1 MNITE
6 STHLST
12 RSQALKINGAD
23 TLKPRTGLLAL
34 LLVALI
40 PCAAPSLQAQ
50 ELTYQPILQEP
61 RLPRLETALL
71 SVAPPEQR
79 VSGTPG
85 SLRIIERSCTS
96 VPLERVRARIVH
108 TAVQEWAYFGFL
120 VDDLRAESEP
130 PASAGARPR
139 WRLSLLPDEVAE
151 VADTIGGYWAAA
163 PGSDWIL
170 NRQNEAWQ
178 QPGGLG
184 SRWRDPWS
192 AAFISW
198 VMCESGLG
206 DAAQFQRAIA
216 HHSYI
221 DQAIRARDSNDAL
234 AAYHAFEPGE
244 AEVMPGDMLCNGL
257 RPMYRSLRERRAQ
270 LGEGARTHCDIVV
283 HVGDD
288 SILTIGG
295 NVRASV
301 RMKVHAAGTVAAG
314 PHPAP
319 LPARRP
325 VFAHLKLRGA
335 ASATSTLLQSPTM
348 QQLSCTMPE
357 PPATLA
363 IAGLAVPGTQC

>member
-1 MNITE
+1 MIKEPKQLN
-6 STHLST
+6 TH
-12 RSQALKINGAD
+12 SQAPEIKGPDAL
-23 TLKPRTGLLAL
+23 TPRPRLLAGLLIAL
-34 LLVALI
+34 LPYTA
-40 PCAAPSLQAQ
+40 PCLQAQ
-50 ELTYQPILQEP
+50 ERSYQSILQEP
-61 RLPRLETALL
+61 RLPRLEAALL

-85 SLRIIERSCTS
+85 SLRIIERSCS
-96 VPLERVRARIVH
+96 SAPLTEVRARIVH

-120 VDDLRAESEP
+120 VDDLRTEAE
-130 PASAGARPR
+130 PATGPGARPR
-139 WRLSLLPDEVAE
+139 WRLSLLPEEVAE
-151 VADTIGGYWAAA
+151 VADTVGGYWAAA

-178 QPGGLG
+178 EPGGLG

-221 DQAIRARDSNDAL
+221 DQAIRARDSDDPL

-244 AEVMPGDMLCNGL
+244 TAVLPGDLLCNGL

-283 HVGDD
+283 HVGED

-301 RMKVHAAGTVAAG
+301 RMKVHAAGPVAAG
-314 PHPAP
+314 PHLAP

-325 VFAHLKLRGA
+325 VFAHLKLRGE
-335 ASATSTLLQSPTM
+335 ASASSALLHSPTM
-348 QQLSCTMPE
+348 QRLSCSMPE

-363 IAGLAVPGTQC
+363 IAGLAAPGAQC